1 VKGEK
6 SRERVKEEK
15 DEGRKRKLCKS
26 LWTEEGDGGR
36 WWWRRVSEREKKRRS
51 KREKRGERES
61 CVKLSKYPCYIRGVY
76 GGGCT

>member
-1 VKGEK
+1 MA
-6 SRERVKEEK
+6 ERW
-15 DEGRKRKLCKS
+15 CC
-26 LWTEEGDGGR
+26 WC
-36 WWWRRVSEREKKRRS
+36 WWWQRVSEREKKRRY